1 MGVGTSMDATRN
13 DGDTGQRS
21 AAMTRL
27 LDKVREMA
35 SQSTHPAA
43 ASLDAAAWLAAW
55 LQVRQPALGGRA
67 PQDMLDS
74 QEGVDAVLRV
84 LGAIQ
89 SDVYL

>member
-1 MGVGTSMDATRN
+1 MNAKRN
-13 DGDTGQRS
+13 GGDTGRRS
-21 AAMTRL
+21 AALTRL
-27 LDKVREMA
+27 HDKVREMA

-43 ASLDAAAWLAAW
+43 ASFDTAAWLATW
-55 LQVRQPALGGRA
+55 LQVRQPALGGCA
-67 PQDMLDS
+67 PDDLLDS